1 MTRKRKSRS
10 PHPTTSLTSADLTA
24 PNFFIV
30 GVAKCGT
37 TALFD
42 YLAQH
47 PNTWCPADKEP
58 NFLAFDY
65 PALQGPRTEEN
76 YLKLFADASAEHTAV
91 GEASIL
97 YFFSKVAIEEIRK
110 RYPAAKLIIMI
121 RNPVEMVYSFHSQLM
136 STANEDVTDF
146 EQAWQLQDERRE
158 GRHIPSRCL
167 VPEFLQYRD
176 IGRMSRG
183 IRRVLDVFPQEQV
196 RIIVFDDMKAD
207 PQGVFDEVTDYL
219 ELPRFAGVDFRVV
232 NANKVQKSQLVTGV
246 TTRPLRPGMQDVV
259 RRLKKALG
267 LQNFSFRAVLN
278 RLNSKEA
285 PRRQLPPEFRR
296 ELRDYFAAEVRE
308 LEALTGRD
316 LSHWRT

>member
-1 MTRKRKSRS
+1 VEANDI
-10 PHPTTSLTSADLTA
+10 SLNR

-47 PNTWCPADKEP
+47 PNTWCPAEKEP

-76 YLKLFADASAEHTAV
+76 YLKLFADAGDEHTAV

-97 YFFSKVAIEEIRK
+97 YFFSKVAIEEIREH
-110 RYPAAKLIIMI
+110 YPDAKLIIMI
-121 RNPVEMVYSFHSQLM
+121 RNPAEMVYSFHSQLM
-136 STANEDVTDF
+136 STANEDVADF
-146 EQAWQLQDERRE
+146 EQAWRLQDERRE

-176 IGRMSRG
+176 IGRLSRG
-183 IRRVLDVFPQEQV
+183 IRRVLDVFPREQV
-196 RIIVFDDMKAD
+196 RLIVFDDMKAD
-207 PQGVFDEVTDYL
+207 PQGVFDDVTDYL
-219 ELPRFAGVDFRVV
+219 GLPRFGGVDFRVV

-246 TTRPLRPGMQDVV
+246 TTRPLRPRLQGFV
-259 RRLKKALG
+259 RWLKKVTG
-267 LQNFSFRAVLN
+267 LQGFSFRALLN
-278 RLNSKEA
+278 RLNSTEA
-285 PRRQLPPEFRR
+285 PRKQLSTEFRS
-296 ELRDYFAAEVRE
+296 ELRDYFADEVRE
-308 LEALTGRD
+308 LEVLTGRD
-316 LSHWRT
+316 LSDWRS